1 MYKIVY
7 LRCIM
12 EITGKAKRLFGKYK
26 VVSIKRYDEGKTLLV
41 KECDVENVINEYLL
55 KVKSKINYEFENGY
69 KFFNSNDMI
78 VSFKSIDS
86 IKEVGKNYSPNVV
99 DVSSISY
106 DELRKIVTLEQL
118 VELEEYYKSILNS

>member
-1 MYKIVY
+1 
-7 LRCIM
+7 
-12 EITGKAKRLFGKYK
+12 
-26 VVSIKRYDEGKTLLV
+26 
-41 KECDVENVINEYLL
+41 
-55 KVKSKINYEFENGY
+55 
-69 KFFNSNDMI
+69 MI